1 MTAASTDM
9 PQALGKIAQKS
20 GPTVD
25 RRGADSAAGRKGR
38 RAKPGK
44 RVAAAN
50 TSSVDHERG
59 GCRRARPGGV
69 AEPPDAGRMAL
80 EEV

>member
-1 MTAASTDM
+1 MTTASTDM
-9 PQALGKIAQKS
+9 PRLLGKVAQKS

-38 RAKPGK
+38 RAKPGE
-44 RVAAAN
+44 RVTVTN
-50 TSSVDHERG
+50 TSYGDDDGG
-59 GCRRARPGGV
+59 GCRRARPV
-69 AEPPDAGRMAL
+69 RVTEPTDARRMAP